1 MSWDDIDGTN
11 PQAHQQ
17 QAEARAKQAELVKK
31 YARCFASDDGQEVL
45 QDLTRRFLLDN
56 ATALNSQNINYESAY
71 HNGEAGVVRLILH
84 YIQQAEVL

>member
-1 MSWDDIDGTN
+1 MSWDDIDGAN

-17 QAEARAKQAELVKK
+17 QAEARAKQSELVKK
-31 YARCFASDDGQEVL
+31 YARCFSSDDGQEVL
-45 QDLTRRFLLDN
+45 QDLSRRFLLDN
-56 ATALNSQNINYESAY
+56 ATSLNSQNINYEAAY